1 MKPRSTKSRKH
12 RRGVAAAEFAVCL
25 PMLVLAL
32 LGMIDC
38 CSMVFL
44 KQSLA
49 VAAYEGAHTALQPG
63 ATDNDVRAVCTQILR
78 DRRVQNGAIQI
89 TPRLQAT
96 SEGQYFTVSVSAPSR
111 PNSVLPAPILRGR
124 TLTSSATMMKET
136 EP

>member
-1 MKPRSTKSRKH
+1 MRRRSRSSRQ
-12 RRGVAAAEFAVCL
+12 RRNGVAAVEFAVCL

-32 LGMIDC
+32 LGMLDC

-63 ATDNDVRAVCTQILR
+63 ATSADVQAVCTQILR
-78 DRRVQNGAIQI
+78 DRRVRSGSIQI
-89 TPRLQAT
+89 TPRPEGT
-96 SEGQYFTVSVSAPSR
+96 PEGQYFTVSVSAPTR
-111 PNSVLPAPILRGR
+111 TNSVLPTPILRGR
-124 TLTSSATMMKET
+124 RLTSSATMMKET

>member
-1 MKPRSTKSRKH
+1 MRHASGKARQHRK
-12 RRGVAAAEFAVCL
+12 GVAAAEFAVCL

-63 ATDNDVRAVCTQILR
+63 ATDDEVRAVCTQILR
-78 DRRVQNGAIQI
+78 DRRVVSGSIQV
-89 TPRLQAT
+89 TPRLGAT
-96 SEGQYFTVSVSAPSR
+96 GEGQYFTVSVSAPSR